1 MMAMEDTQIA
11 GACLIGAT
19 ALAIAWILS
28 LSVEE
33 PKIDKPWEV
42 GNPPRQPNRPGA
54 STVGTVVHIV
64 GAGFCLMCLV
74 FVMQKMGLG

>member
-1 MMAMEDTQIA
+1 MTDDQIA

-28 LSVEE
+28 WSVEE
-33 PKIDKPWEV
+33 PKVERPWKA
-42 GNPPRQPNRPGA
+42 GDPPRRPNRPGA

-64 GAGFCLMCLV
+64 GAGFWLMCLV
-74 FVMQKMGLG
+74 FAAQKIGLG